1 MSMQLN
7 SLIAAGADPEL
18 RFLSPA
24 ERIHRLTSADQDLA
38 PLLDP
43 LPPVAPLVCLIFP
56 VKENEPTE
64 QPAREGEEPVEPT
77 TPDQPSDTR
86 H

>member
-1 MSMQLN
+1 MTATLN
-7 SLIAAGADPEL
+7 PLITAGADPEL

-24 ERIHRLTSADQDLA
+24 DRIERLGLAHPGLA

-43 LPPVAPLVCLIFP
+43 SRNPTRLICMIFP
-56 VKENEPTE
+56 VKEDEPAE
-64 QPAREGEEPVEPT
+64 QPEREGEEPAEPAN
-77 TPDQPSDTR
+77 PDPSPDTR